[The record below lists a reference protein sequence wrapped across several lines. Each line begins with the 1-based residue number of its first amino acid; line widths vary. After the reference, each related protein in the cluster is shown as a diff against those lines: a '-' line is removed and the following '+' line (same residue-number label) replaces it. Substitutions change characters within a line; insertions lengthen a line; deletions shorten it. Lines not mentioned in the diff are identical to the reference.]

1 MYVWQKIFIFSIF
14 IPTTDVQIVYNRW
27 KDFKQFDREEYIN
40 VPPSSRFLIIVDRIF
55 EARSRNYNS
64 SSCRACYKSLN
75 NICHAIVATWPTNVE
90 NRVFP
95 RRGEGIENLKTNDPL
110 AGGGVK
116 PRGRSTGKYP
126 CRIVFFFSFR
136 TRWRGQRRPAQKTS
150 LRLRARPGSRCY
162 LRDGRRASPVVVIPL
177 TNYSTDPRLSTMRV
191 RIYIYIYNALTF
203 KPPRIEVADKGVGDK
218 VLSGWVPSISI
229 GGELPMSNRIFYED
243 FFSNFFRPC

>member
-126 CRIVFFFSFR
+126 CRIVFFFSFLFFLFELDDED
-136 TRWRGQRRPAQKTS
+136 RGVPHRKRHSGLELDQD
-150 LRLRARPGSRCY
+150 L
-162 LRDGRRASPVVVIPL
+162 DVIFE
-177 TNYSTDPRLSTMRV
+177 M
-191 RIYIYIYNALTF
+191 
-203 KPPRIEVADKGVGDK
+203 
-218 VLSGWVPSISI
+218 
-229 GGELPMSNRIFYED
+229 GGEL
-243 FFSNFFRPC
+243 RPLSLYR